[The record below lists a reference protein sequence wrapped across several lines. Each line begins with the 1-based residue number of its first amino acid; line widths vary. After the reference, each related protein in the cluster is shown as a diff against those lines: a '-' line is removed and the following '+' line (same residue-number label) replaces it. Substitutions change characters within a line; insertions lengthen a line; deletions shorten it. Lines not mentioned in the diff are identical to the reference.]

1 MTDEERAELMA
12 QEDSEDSYLD
22 VFVDED
28 DIVRV
33 DDDDDDDDEP
43 TGQYLVDFQP
53 V

>member
-1 MTDEERAELMA
+1 MTDEERADAMA
-12 QEDSEDSYLD
+12 QEDWDVSDLD

-28 DIVRV
+28 EITREYDE
-33 DDDDDDDDEP
+33 DDDDEP